1 MLFRTKAPICMKQI
15 DPNETIQS
23 CFLRLQAILNN
34 LKPAEHRAAE
44 FILHHPQETLDSTIT
59 ELAEKTNT
67 SYATISRLITKIGF
81 SGIKDMKKS
90 LYQDVIHYNPAD
102 TLEMMTLY
110 QSTSTK
116 DICKILYTQMLE
128 MLKNSY
134 ELCSPG
140 LIEDAADK
148 ILQARNFCIIGT
160 GLSNIS
166 ARYAY
171 SYFLRI
177 GINCH
182 FDEDCTHYK
191 MQTSLLNSDDLL
203 MAISSTGRS
212 ENILD
217 CARIAKKN
225 QADVIVLSDF
235 AISPLSQLAD
245 IRLFT
250 TMRSSSQFMGM
261 DMPQLISQIYI
272 INSLY
277 LCCCMKMGNKSTE
290 LFNKTKEA
298 TESEKIKNF

>member
-1 MLFRTKAPICMKQI
+1 MKQI
-15 DPNETIQS
+15 DPQETIQS
-23 CFLRLQAILNN
+23 CSLRLQAVMNN

-44 FILHHPQETLDSTIT
+44 FILHHPQETLDSTIN
-59 ELAEKTNT
+59 ELAQKTDT
-67 SYATISRLITKIGF
+67 SYATISRLITRIGF

-110 QSTSTK
+110 QSTSAK
-116 DICKILYTQMLE
+116 DICKMLYSQMLE

-134 ELCSPG
+134 ELCSPN
-140 LIEDAADK
+140 LIEEAADK
-148 ILQARNFCIIGT
+148 ILRAKNFCIIGT
-160 GLSNIS
+160 GLSNIC

-182 FDEDCTHYK
+182 FDEDSTHYK
-191 MQTSLLNSDDLL
+191 MQTSLLDSDDLL

-217 CARIAKKN
+217 CARTAKKN
-225 QADVIVLSDF
+225 QVEIIVLSDF
-235 AISPLSQLAD
+235 VISPLSQLAD
-245 IRLFT
+245 IHLFT
-250 TMRSSSQFMGM
+250 TLRSTSQFMGM
-261 DMPQLISQIYI
+261 DMPQLTPQMYI

-277 LCCCMKMGNKSTE
+277 LCCCMKMGSKSTK

-298 TESEKIKNF
+298 TESEKLKNF